1 MTNKSVQLYGKTND
15 LQDET
20 RQAHRDDPQFTG
32 WLVQDQHDDLKEIL
46 SVITLILCL
55 ISAFYFPSFQR
66 WHVDIHSTK
75 MG

>member
-20 RQAHRDDPQFTG
+20 RQAHRDDLQFTG
-32 WLVQDQHDDLKEIL
+32 WLIQDHNDDSKEISL
-46 SVITLILCL
+46 LITLIIYVYSTCHL
-55 ISAFYFPSFQR
+55 INYG
-66 WHVDIHSTK
+66 DIHSTK